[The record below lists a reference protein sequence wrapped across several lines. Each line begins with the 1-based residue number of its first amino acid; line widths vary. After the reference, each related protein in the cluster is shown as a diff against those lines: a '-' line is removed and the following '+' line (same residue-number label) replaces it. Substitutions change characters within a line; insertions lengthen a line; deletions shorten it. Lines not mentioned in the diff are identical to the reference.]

1 MKVKGIAVFSGGLDS
16 IIAVKV
22 IQDQGIE
29 VVGLTFETPFFSSRK
44 ARDAARKIGL
54 PLKVLDITEEHLK
67 MLMNPRYGYGK
78 NLNPCIDCHTLMLK
92 IAGEKMS
99 ELGADF
105 IFTGEVLGQRPMSQ
119 GKQMLGVVAKN
130 SGYADYIL
138 RPLSAKLLPKTKPER
153 EGKINR
159 EMLLDIQGRGRKIQI
174 SLAEHYGISDYA
186 PPAGGCLLTDPM
198 FTKRLRDLFD
208 HKKDFTIRDI
218 ELLKFGRH
226 FRLDEKTKIVVGRN
240 RVDNEAIQRLT
251 ETRDITV
258 YTVSFRGPTVLIPD
272 GGNAEVQQSAAALCA
287 RYSDAPRDENVAVNC
302 VSGNQSWEIVV
313 TAASQENIS
322 RWMI

>member
-1 MKVKGIAVFSGGLDS
+1 
-16 IIAVKV
+16 
-22 IQDQGIE
+22 
-29 VVGLTFETPFFSSRK
+29 
-44 ARDAARKIGL
+44 
-54 PLKVLDITEEHLK
+54 
-67 MLMNPRYGYGK
+67 
-78 NLNPCIDCHTLMLK
+78 MLK
-92 IAGEKMS
+92 IAGDKMS

-105 IFTGEVLGQRPMSQ
+105 IFTGEVLGQSSH
-119 GKQMLGVVAKN
+119 V
-130 SGYADYIL
+130 SGETDARCCREKFRLRRLLL
-138 RPLSAKLLPKTKPER
+138 RPLSAKLLPETKP
-153 EGKINR
+153 GKR
-159 EMLLDIQGRGRKIQI
+159 RQDQPEMLLDIQGRGRKIQI

-198 FTKRLRDLFD
+198 FTKRLRDLFG

-258 YTVSFRGPTVLIPD
+258 YMVSLRGPTVLIPD